1 MNAANEVRPLLEQ
14 TIEIAA
20 PVAAVWDLVS
30 DVCRMPD
37 WSPQVTSTRLR
48 QGFERCELGAQFTNR
63 NKLGDLEWTT
73 HAEVVRFETQREIA
87 FRVEENWA
95 VWSFTL
101 APAGEG
107 TVLTQRRETPDG
119 ISELSHEL
127 TDGFMGGQ
135 DVFTQTL
142 LSGMSE
148 TLVRIKAAAEAG
160 L

>member
-1 MNAANEVRPLLEQ
+1 MDDANAVRPLLEQ
-14 TIEIAA
+14 AIEIAA
-20 PVAAVWDLVS
+20 PAGVVWDLVS
-30 DVCRMPD
+30 DVRRMSE

-48 QGFERCELGAQFTNR
+48 EGFESCALGTQFTNR

-73 HAEVVRFETQREIA
+73 HAEIVRFEDGREIA

-101 APAGEG
+101 STTGEG

-135 DVFTQTL
+135 DEFTATL
-142 LSGMSE
+142 LEGMRE
-148 TLVRIKAAAEAG
+148 TLERIRDTAEG
-160 L
+160 R